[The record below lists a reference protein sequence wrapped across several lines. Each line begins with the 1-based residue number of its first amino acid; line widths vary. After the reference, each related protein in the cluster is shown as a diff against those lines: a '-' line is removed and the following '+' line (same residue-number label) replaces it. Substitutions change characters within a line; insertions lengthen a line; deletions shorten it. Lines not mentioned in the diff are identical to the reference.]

1 MRVGLVTTGFP
12 RFEGDC
18 SGAFLLT
25 LARGLVSNGHSV
37 RVLAPEPRRRRDTPR
52 WPGIELSWVP
62 YARPRSLQRT
72 FYGSGAPDNLRL
84 QPGRWAGAASFI
96 AALHRA
102 SARELSDCDALVSSW
117 CLPSGWVASKNAA
130 GRAHL
135 CICHATDVRWLS
147 KMPAGG
153 AIAREI
159 LAGASSLW
167 FLSTDLRD
175 RFFARAGLDPS
186 RTTCHVGSMPI
197 EAPRHLSETRD
208 RIRQRLGIQGFTLL
222 FLGRL
227 VPVKGLDRLLRA
239 LAELPEPVGIRVAGD
254 GPERPRL
261 QALARRLGIDASF
274 EGWVSGER
282 KEVLLRACDAIV
294 ISSEPE
300 DGLPTVLFEA
310 KARGLPIIS
319 TAVGAIPENL
329 GSHPD
334 ALLVPPHDPRALARA
349 IQQLRAR
356 HEEAQPPLT
365 ARPAGFLWAGGS

>member
-25 LARGLVSNGHSV
+25 LARGLVRSGHSV
-37 RVLAPEPRRRRDTPR
+37 RVLAPEPRRRRETPC
-52 WPGIELSWVP
+52 WPGIDLRWVP

-84 QPGRWAGAASFI
+84 QPGRWAGAASFV

-102 SARELSDCDALVSSW
+102 SVRELSDCDALISSW
-117 CLPSGWVASKNAA
+117 CLPSGWVASKTAD
-130 GRAHL
+130 GRNHL
-135 CICHATDVRWLS
+135 CICHETDVRWLS
-147 KMPAGG
+147 KMPAGS
-153 AIAREI
+153 ALAREI

-167 FLSTDLRD
+167 FLSTELRD
-175 RFFARAGLDPS
+175 RFFARAGLDFAG
-186 RTTCHVGSMPI
+186 TTCHVGSMPI
-197 EAPRHLSETRD
+197 EAPQHPSATRE
-208 RIRQRLGIQGFTLL
+208 RIRQHLGIQGFTLL

-239 LAELPEPVGIRVAGD
+239 LAELRDPVGIRVAGD

-261 QALARRLGIDASF
+261 EALARRLGVDARF
-274 EGWVSGER
+274 DGWVSGER
-282 KEVLLRACDAIV
+282 KEALLIACDAIV
-294 ISSEPE
+294 VPSEPE

-319 TAVGAIPENL
+319 TALGTIPGNL
-329 GSHPD
+329 RSHPNT
-334 ALLVPPHDPRALARA
+334 LLVSPRDRGALERA
-349 IQQLRAR
+349 IHQLQAR
-356 HEEAQPPLT
+356 YRE
-365 ARPAGFLWAGGS
+365 G

>member
-25 LARGLVSNGHSV
+25 LARGLVSSGHSV
-37 RVLAPEPRRRRDTPR
+37 RVLAPEPRRRRERPH

-84 QPGRWAGAASFI
+84 QPGRWAGAASFV

-102 SARELSDCDALVSSW
+102 SLRQLSDCDALVSSW
-117 CLPSGWVASKNAA
+117 CLPSGWVASKTSA

-135 CICHATDVRWLS
+135 CLCHATDIRWLS

-153 AIAREI
+153 TLAREI

-167 FLSTDLRD
+167 FLSTELRD
-175 RFFARAGLDPS
+175 RFFTRAGRDPS
-186 RTTCHVGSMPI
+186 GTTCHVGSMPI
-197 EAPRHLSETRD
+197 EAPRYRLETRQ
-208 RIRQRLGIQGFTLL
+208 RIRQRLGLNGFTVL

-227 VPVKGLDRLLRA
+227 VPVKGLDRLLHA
-239 LAELPEPVGIRVAGD
+239 LAELPQPVGIRVAGD

-261 QALARRLGIDASF
+261 QALAQRLGIDASF

-282 KEVLLRACDAIV
+282 KEALLSACDAVV
-294 ISSEPE
+294 IPSEPE

-329 GSHPD
+329 RSHPNT
-334 ALLVPPHDPRALARA
+334 LLVPPLDHGALTRA
-349 IQQLRAR
+349 IQRLRAR
-356 HEEAQPPLT
+356 QQE
-365 ARPAGFLWAGGS
+365 G

>member
-1 MRVGLVTTGFP
+1 MRVGLITTGFP

-25 LARGLVSNGHSV
+25 LARGLVRSGHSV
-37 RVLAPEPRRRRDTPR
+37 RVLAPEPRRRRETPC
-52 WPGIELSWVP
+52 WPGIDLSWVP

-84 QPGRWAGAASFI
+84 QPGRWAGAASFV
-96 AALHRA
+96 AALHCA

-117 CLPSGWVASKNAA
+117 CLPSGWVASKTAA
-130 GRAHL
+130 GRSHL
-135 CICHATDVRWLS
+135 CICHETDVRWLCE
-147 KMPAGG
+147 MPAGS
-153 AIAREI
+153 ALARDI

-186 RTTCHVGSMPI
+186 GTTCHVGSMPI
-197 EAPRHLSETRD
+197 EAPLHPCETRD
-208 RIRQRLGIQGFTLL
+208 RIRQHLDIQGFTLI

-239 LAELPEPVGIRVAGD
+239 LAELQEPVGIRVAGD

-261 QALARRLGIDASF
+261 QALARRLGIDARF

-282 KEVLLRACDAIV
+282 KEALLSACDAIV
-294 ISSEPE
+294 VPSEPE

-319 TAVGAIPENL
+319 TALGAIPEPL
-329 GSHPD
+329 RSHPD
-334 ALLVPPHDPRALARA
+334 TLLVPPLDRGALARA

-356 HEEAQPPLT
+356 HE
-365 ARPAGFLWAGGS
+365 AG